1 MKRKNQILQLFWVT
15 AIFSLALNFTCTE
28 NTFAKIDSESTKK
41 IESIHQKDIFQKNKD
56 FLNSLKYS
64 KKSVI
69 IEGNIENIYKEFE
82 NRNAALEELNKENSD
97 FVKYLMKR
105 FDVGKLSDKNWKS
118 YYKIIISEDIDSKY
132 EREIFLFRSFFDI
145 YENTDKNDEILD
157 LINESKLKSSPID
170 KEKKEKLFLLL
181 PSYSKFANK
190 IKDVKGTEINSL
202 LEGSLFKLKGTKNF
216 GDNILDVNKA
226 VEYAMRY
233 AYSPNKNFHFF
244 HNGDCANFV
253 SQIMKASGKQLTDD
267 WWCRFSKDN
276 FGNYVAVE
284 HSRAWSFAN
293 DFVHHFGVY
302 YSTKSHKSFS
312 TGLGYGTIIAFDS
325 SDDGDWDHIAFVTA
339 TDNELGTYNGYTY
352 FDYEVAQHT
361 KNYLEWTSTPI
372 NNWEKIENYGG
383 RYAVIRY

>member
-1 MKRKNQILQLFWVT
+1 MKRKNQIQQLFLVT
-15 AIFSLALNFTCTE
+15 AILLLALNFTSTE
-28 NTFAKIDSESTKK
+28 NTFAKKDSETTKK

-56 FLNSLKYS
+56 FLYSLKYS

-69 IEGNIENIYKEFE
+69 IEGNSENIYKEFE
-82 NRNAALEELNKENSD
+82 NRYVALEELNKKNSD
-97 FVKYLMKR
+97 FIKYLMKR
-105 FDVGKLSDKNWKS
+105 FDIGKLSNKNWKS
-118 YYKIIISEDIDSKY
+118 YYEIINSEDIDSKY
-132 EREIFLFRSFFDI
+132 EREIFLFKSFFDI
-145 YENTDKNDEILD
+145 YENTDKNDEILN
-157 LINESKLKSSPID
+157 LINESNLKSSPID

-190 IKDVKGTEINSL
+190 IKDVRGTEINSL

-233 AYSPNKNFHFF
+233 AYSPNKNYYSFYT
-244 HNGDCANFV
+244 GDCANFV

-267 WWCRFSKDN
+267 WWCRFSKDA
-276 FGNYVAVE
+276 FGNYVVVE
-284 HSRAWSFAN
+284 YSRAWSFAN

-339 TDNELGTYNGYTY
+339 ADNELGTYNGYTY

-372 NNWEKIENYGG
+372 NKWEEIENYGG